1 MLITKRSK
9 TDTRTGYDDDTV
21 QIPRSTTVIARR
33 LPATKPGAGRAARY
47 VSGKMPVNAKNQHRV
62 EATRTDSSKVAS
74 AAISAS
80 TNGKPMT
87 EEEKLQ
93 AMFNENKASWAADS
107 ADIAA

>member
-1 MLITKRSK
+1 
-9 TDTRTGYDDDTV
+9 
-21 QIPRSTTVIARR
+21 
-33 LPATKPGAGRAARY
+33 
-47 VSGKMPVNAKNQHRV
+47 MPVNAKNQHRV
-62 EATRTDSSKVAS
+62 ETTRTDPSKGAPVAS
-74 AAISAS
+74 SVA

>member
-1 MLITKRSK
+1 MHQFVNEPILTSCI
-9 TDTRTGYDDDTV
+9 GYDDDTV

-62 EATRTDSSKVAS
+62 ETTRTDTSKGAPIATVAV
-74 AAISAS
+74 
-80 TNGKPMT
+80 NGKPMT

>member
-1 MLITKRSK
+1 M
-9 TDTRTGYDDDTV
+9 
-21 QIPRSTTVIARR
+21 
-33 LPATKPGAGRAARY
+33 PATKPGAGRAARY

-62 EATRTDSSKVAS
+62 ETTRPDPSKGAPAASVAV
-74 AAISAS
+74 
-80 TNGKPMT
+80 NGKPMT

>member
-1 MLITKRSK
+1 MLTYV
-9 TDTRTGYDDDTV
+9 GYDDDTV

-62 EATRTDSSKVAS
+62 ETARTDTSKGAPAASVAV
-74 AAISAS
+74 
-80 TNGKPMT
+80 NGKPMT

>member
-1 MLITKRSK
+1 MYV
-9 TDTRTGYDDDTV
+9 GYDDDTV

-62 EATRTDSSKVAS
+62 EAARPDPSKG
-74 AAISAS
+74 AAAA
-80 TNGKPMT
+80 TGPAATGKPMT

-93 AMFNENKASWAADS
+93 AMFSENKASWAADQ